1 MATYNRRGGRK
12 SMNKEA
18 TKEKIESE
26 FINILSQKF
35 GISGDHEAEE
45 ILRGVV
51 FGKQEP
57 KKEDSK

>member
-1 MATYNRRGGRK
+1 
-12 SMNKEA
+12 MNDKA
-18 TKEKIESE
+18 TKDKIEAE

-51 FGKQEP
+51 FGKQKPREEEAQ
-57 KKEDSK
+57 K